1 MLQRSAARSL
11 VWIYL
16 HIPLIMSIV
25 AMGAALEDTL
35 RMVKASAV
43 LNTAFLQLSWGLG
56 MLLVAA
62 IAALGLE
69 QPTLASKK
77 LAIILGALA
86 GLLSVALVLLDVRLS
101 PIATL
106 IILACI
112 GLALSLLDRWSVS
125 RAEITMTQ
133 EGGATVTSPRDP
145 PET

>member
-106 IILACI
+106 IILACRA
-112 GLALSLLDRWSVS
+112 GVVSAGSLECES
-125 RAEITMTQ
+125 RRNNDDSGRRSNCHVA
-133 EGGATVTSPRDP
+133 ARSP
-145 PET
+145 